1 MSGENPDDMT
11 KEELL
16 EYVEKLEENER
27 ELENQVAR
35 LTQEVTSKRGR
46 RGSGKQAEAEDDLQ
60 RMEEEN
66 LTLRDQLSNK
76 EVEINQLKETRVAAE
91 ARRELAEAAKKDADT
106 EIAKL
111 KKTIDELSRNVQDL
125 SKKSST
131 ADNLSK
137 TARDEK
143 KKLVE
148 ESMRLFKEN
157 ETIRRENDDLHAEVQ
172 RLNAN
177 VDDRDIALEKLH
189 EALEQTKQSKES
201 GDVHFEDA
209 QNRILELERE
219 LKEANDQL
227 KQSVGKEREW
237 EEERANLKNDYK
249 GLATKLSNQLA
260 AAEKEAK
267 EYKKKV
273 QELSVTNPTA
283 IGEKVRQIETLQQEK
298 AVLEADLER
307 LTRAL
312 EQEEQ
317 EKEVLAHTVMD
328 YKKEINQKVRQC
340 GTHVPTYPRA
350 RPAAAFTVMLSS
362 LVCRSPKGCTRSRS
376 GSSSSRPRWTCC
388 KRSSRTAARR
398 WARL

>member
-1 MSGENPDDMT
+1 MSGENPEDMT

-16 EYVEKLEENER
+16 EYVNRLEDRNEQLEEDIGQLTR
-27 ELENQVAR
+27 EVA
-35 LTQEVTSKRGR
+35 SKRGR
-46 RGSGKQAEAEDDLQ
+46 RGSGKDAEMADELDRAES
-60 RMEEEN
+60 EN
-66 LTLRDQLSNK
+66 LTLREQLSNK
-76 EVEINQLKETRVAAE
+76 EVEISQLKETRVAAE
-91 ARRELAEAAKKDADT
+91 ARRELAEAAKKDADA

-157 ETIRRENDDLHAEVQ
+157 ENIRRENDDMHAEVQ
-172 RLNAN
+172 RLNEQ
-177 VDDRDIALEKLH
+177 VVDRDIALEKLH
-189 EALEQTKQSKES
+189 EALEQTKQIKES
-201 GDVHFEDA
+201 GDVNFEDA
-209 QNRILELERE
+209 QSRILELERE

-237 EEERANLKNDYK
+237 EEERASLKNEYK
-249 GLATKLSNQLA
+249 TLATKLSSQLV
-260 AAEKEAK
+260 AAEKDAK
-267 EYKKKV
+267 EFKKKV

-283 IGEKVRQIETLQQEK
+283 IGEKVRQIEMLQQEK

-328 YKKEINQKVRQC
+328 YKKEINQKVRSL
-340 GTHVPTYPRA
+340 
-350 RPAAAFTVMLSS
+350 PAHHCVQPDGFSS
-362 LVCRSPKGCTRSRS
+362 HPHCAHRCVCV
-376 GSSSSRPRWTCC
+376 
-388 KRSSRTAARR
+388 
-398 WARL
+398 LL

>member
-1 MSGENPDDMT
+1 M
-11 KEELL
+11 
-16 EYVEKLEENER
+16 
-27 ELENQVAR
+27 
-35 LTQEVTSKRGR
+35 
-46 RGSGKQAEAEDDLQ
+46 
-60 RMEEEN
+60 
-66 LTLRDQLSNK
+66 
-76 EVEINQLKETRVAAE
+76 
-91 ARRELAEAAKKDADT
+91 
-106 EIAKL
+106 
-111 KKTIDELSRNVQDL
+111 
-125 SKKSST
+125 
-131 ADNLSK
+131 
-137 TARDEK
+137 
-143 KKLVE
+143 
-148 ESMRLFKEN
+148 
-157 ETIRRENDDLHAEVQ
+157 
-172 RLNAN
+172 
-177 VDDRDIALEKLH
+177 
-189 EALEQTKQSKES
+189 
-201 GDVHFEDA
+201 
-209 QNRILELERE
+209 
-219 LKEANDQL
+219 
-227 KQSVGKEREW
+227 GKEREW